1 MARIDAVSVVIDFR
15 PLWRCPATA
24 LMMTYNRQ
32 KDPSNCNK
40 MHQIMLE
47 TGPPDWG
54 PEFAG
59 AIWAEGV
66 RKWISKNLP
75 TALAVSCNP
84 HNRWRCGKAINSFPP
99 NIC

>member
-1 MARIDAVSVVIDFR
+1 MARIETGSAVIDF
-15 PLWRCPATA
+15 LATLALPGMA
-24 LMMTYNRQ
+24 LMMTYNRP

-40 MHQIMLE
+40 MHPHSAG

-59 AIWAEGV
+59 AKWAEGV
-66 RKWISKNLP
+66 RKWISKSLP
-75 TALAVSCNP
+75 TALAVSCSP
-84 HNRWRCGKAINSFPP
+84 HNHWPYGKAINNSQP